1 MNNEQPFGNYN
12 TLDYAMHRHDIYH
25 IKATRNIGQANLDM
39 YEGWV
44 LLWIGNDGDGDLNY
58 ILGQPRPKY
67 CKGHFDSDHGHSAP
81 ELKQW
86 DHNREEWVC
95 RTCLEHEAY
104 RDNEDIDNPGS
115 PF

>member
-1 MNNEQPFGNYN
+1 MNQEIPFGNYN

-67 CKGHFDSDHGHSAP
+67 CPAIHGTPTARVWNHMAKIWQCP
-81 ELKQW
+81 
-86 DHNREEWVC
+86 VC
-95 RTCLEHEAY
+95 EAQ
-104 RDNEDIDNPGS
+104 S
-115 PF
+115 